1 MTAAKSSSSGGDGGA
16 QRQQSA
22 ALPASSE
29 QQPGASSTRQKR
41 QRQGA
46 EPQAA
51 TQPQQQAAAQQAAAP
66 APPQQAQQA
75 PQQGQYLYEGK
86 YGLPV
91 VRQKLSYSQLLRAVR
106 MGEVQEVHF
115 FTTHDDATMVRRR
128 WRLEGTLQLVPYS
141 VPTAPT
147 RSAAG
152 GLGAAAHAFLQRGEG
167 KRGPGSRAA
176 LRCTTPALHAWPAA
190 VSRRLSTTPACRPTA
205 SAPADGGPLPC
216 GAVRRHG
223 GAEPHPRRRLQVRP
237 CPASA
242 TRLCVALLQGSS
254 HALLPGDAPD
264 GPDGMRGRMPW
275 WLAGRASALKRC
287 HAEAAQPSRR
297 CHRRCTADD
306 RLMPDTCWKLR
317 CFFLL

>member
-1 MTAAKSSSSGGDGGA
+1 MTAAKSSSSGSDGSA
-16 QRQQSA
+16 HRQQSA
-22 ALPASSE
+22 APPASSE

-46 EPQAA
+46 EPLAAAQA
-51 TQPQQQAAAQQAAAP
+51 QQQAAAQQAAAP

-128 WRLEGTLQLVPYS
+128 WRLEGTLQLVPHS
-141 VPTAPT
+141 VPTSPT
-147 RSAAG
+147 ASAAG
-152 GLGAAAHAFLQRGEG
+152 GLGAAGHVFLQRGEG
-167 KRGPGSRAA
+167 KRGAGSRTA
-176 LRCTTPALHAWPAA
+176 LRCTTSALHAWPAA
-190 VSRRLSTTPACRPTA
+190 VSRHMSTVPACRPTTTA
-205 SAPADGGPLPC
+205 SADGGPLSR
-216 GAVRRHG
+216 GTVRRHG
-223 GAEPHPRRRLQVRP
+223 SAEPHPRRRLQARS
-237 CPASA
+237 CQALA
-242 TRLCVALLQGSS
+242 TRLCIAVLQGGSN
-254 HALLPGDAPD
+254 ALLPGDAPD

-275 WLAGRASALKRC
+275 WLAGRVSALKRC

-297 CHRRCTADD
+297 CQCRCTADD